1 MPVETQ
7 SVSATSDGTAST
19 TVPGLSP
26 AEPAQGSAGATRRV
40 PVSMLLGR
48 LVAIPVSIFAV
59 ATLAFWL
66 VRLPGTNAAAAIGGE
81 YADAEA
87 IARIEGELGFDRPLW
102 SQYTDFLAGLVRGD
116 LGASYFTR
124 RPVSEEIFGRLP
136 LDLTVGLLALVVAII
151 VGVGMGAVGAYYR
164 TRPADHTTR
173 VIVSVLQSLPEYVFA
188 LVLVYVFFYLL
199 GVAPAPV
206 GQVSMRTAVPDGPT
220 GVVVIDALLA
230 GDTATFGKAAQ
241 QLVLPVLS
249 FGLVLSAV
257 FARVTRTNFA
267 TVLASPQIHYARACG
282 LTPLRV
288 FWSAF
293 TVSRTAVLTTI
304 AVITGAIIGG
314 GAIMQK
320 IYNLNGAAA
329 FGVDSIF
336 KFDLPVIQGIVIVL
350 GGLTVLTFLVIDIVI
365 LLLDPRVRHKS

>member
-1 MPVETQ
+1 
-7 SVSATSDGTAST
+7 
-19 TVPGLSP
+19 
-26 AEPAQGSAGATRRV
+26 
-40 PVSMLLGR
+40 MLLGR

-66 VRLPGTNAAAAIGGE
+66 IRLPGTNAAAAIGGE
-81 YADAEA
+81 YADAAA
-87 IARIEGELGFDRPLW
+87 IARIEEELGFNRPLW

-116 LGASYFTR
+116 LGTSYFTR

-136 LDLTVGLLALVVAII
+136 LDLTVGLLGLVVAI
-151 VGVGMGAVGAYYR
+151 VAGVGMGAVGAYYR
-164 TRPADHTTR
+164 TKPADQTTR

-188 LVLVYVFFYLL
+188 LVLVYVFFYVL

-206 GQVSMRTAVPDGPT
+206 GQVSLRTAVPDGPT
-220 GVVVIDALLA
+220 GVVVIDSLLA
-230 GDTATFGKAAQ
+230 GDTATFGQAAQ

-267 TVLASPQIHYARACG
+267 TVLSSQQIQYARACG
-282 LTPLRV
+282 LTPARV

-320 IYNLNGAAA
+320 IYNLDGAAA

-336 KFDLPVIQGIVIVL
+336 KFDLPVIQGIVIAL
-350 GGLTVLTFLVIDIVI
+350 GGLTVVAFLVIDIVI